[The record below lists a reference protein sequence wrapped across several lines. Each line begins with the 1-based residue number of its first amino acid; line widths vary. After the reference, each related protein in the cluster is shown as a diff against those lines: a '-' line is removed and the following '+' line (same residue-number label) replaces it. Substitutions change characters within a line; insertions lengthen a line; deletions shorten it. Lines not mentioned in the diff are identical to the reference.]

1 MKSADKKPEP
11 GGEKKKIRAPEKK
24 PASKKPAVKKTATK
38 KPAVKAKPKKPAENA
53 EPEKPKPKESAKKP
67 AAKPAAKKKA
77 VKKTAKKSVKRPA
90 DSRKVIRTRQ
100 TIENVTTEKNLTLI
114 RGWCMDGATNA
125 EIAAMLKISETT
137 FYRYVQK
144 SEKLR
149 EALAETREVVDRKV
163 ENALLKRALGCR
175 LVEEKYITV
184 PMELAEYTEQLER
197 YMNLYR
203 NNHPDATD
211 DELMLVELAFP
222 RVKEQLAEKRV
233 KEVPP
238 DVGAQIFW
246 LKNRKP
252 KDWRQKVEDFQD
264 EDDGTGLLMMPAVV
278 EEEMDPE
285 DGEAEG

>member
-1 MKSADKKPEP
+1 MKSADKKPGP
-11 GGEKKKIRAPEKK
+11 GGEKKKIRAPAKK
-24 PASKKPAVKKTATK
+24 PASKKPAVKKPAAKKTAPK

-53 EPEKPKPKESAKKP
+53 EPEKPKPKEPAKKP
-67 AAKPAAKKKA
+67 AVKKKA
-77 VKKTAKKSVKRPA
+77 VKKPA
-90 DSRKVIRTRQ
+90 GGRKVTRTRQ

-149 EALAETREVVDRKV
+149 EVLAETREVVDRKV
-163 ENALLKRALGCR
+163 ENALLKRALGYR

-184 PMELAEYTEQLER
+184 PMELTEYTEHLEK

-203 NNHPDATD
+203 NNHPEATD
-211 DELMLVELAFP
+211 DELMLVELSFP

-264 EDDGTGLLMMPAVV
+264 EDVGTGLLMMPAVV